1 GDCPGSCRSASASC
15 HPERCPERMRG
26 RVEGPCVGPLLPLAG
41 GFGHVDMLRR
51 RIFEAAC
58 SQILPS
64 GIESRDQ
71 PQLLFSS
78 PALQL
83 LFTRDGFVNVV
94 IAFPIHETYG
104 IVLIGKT
111 LLPVHFVLKNT
122 AAKIVGHADVEGPA
136 GTALQHVDVEAIFAQ
151 HASDIARIGRR
162 MRCWRSQCD
171 CDDWEDTRSLD
182 LPSHALGTALGMT
195 GGG

>member
-1 GDCPGSCRSASASC
+1 
-15 HPERCPERMRG
+15 MRG
-26 RVEGPCVGPLLPLAG
+26 RVEGPCVGPPLPLAE
-41 GFGHVDMLRR
+41 GFGHVERFVR
-51 RIFEAAC
+51 RIFEPARC
-58 SQILPS
+58 QILPS
-64 GIESRDQ
+64 RIESRDQ

-94 IAFPIHETYG
+94 VARPIHETYG

-136 GTALQHVDVEAIFAQ
+136 WNCFATCRRR
-151 HASDIARIGRR
+151 SDIRAACFRYCSYRQANAVLAIT
-162 MRCWRSQCD
+162 MR
-171 CDDWEDTRSLD
+171 L
-182 LPSHALGTALGMT
+182 
-195 GGG
+195 

>member
-1 GDCPGSCRSASASC
+1 MLC

-26 RVEGPCVGPLLPLAG
+26 RVEGPCVGPLPAFTQM
-41 GFGHVDMLRR
+41 GFRHVHMFGR
-51 RIFEAAC
+51 RIFEPAR

-64 GIESRDQ
+64 RIESRDQ

-122 AAKIVGHADVEGPA
+122 AAKIVGHSDVEGP
-136 GTALQHVDVEAIFAQ
+136 
-151 HASDIARIGRR
+151 
-162 MRCWRSQCD
+162 
-171 CDDWEDTRSLD
+171 
-182 LPSHALGTALGMT
+182 P
-195 GGG
+195 